1 MASQGTISCDL
12 GMLNAGRL
20 VEIVIINSCLGC
32 HASAA
37 SVVVGFEWEEG
48 CAVFCLQEAL
58 KFDTNPSQ
66 CLF

>member
-32 HASAA
+32 HANAA

-48 CAVFCLQEAL
+48 CAEFFVF
-58 KFDTNPSQ
+58 KKP
-66 CLF
+66 